1 MVLFYFLTNTKMF
14 KGKVY
19 VYRNNNGKEEE
30 FEKEFDN
37 PQEFNNFRKTYRQ
50 PEFEGP
56 FMWLGDWAN
65 LQNYFNNLIDR
76 RFWLESMPEPEEEQ
90 KSLPNWVNF
99 DEYEAELQ
107 KMEYEEAHKAE
118 KIQWLKANIAKLE
131 DYKKKFKA
139 KWRDDMVKKIDK
151 DIANTKKELDAIEK

>member
-1 MVLFYFLTNTKMF
+1 MF

-19 VYRNNNGKEEE
+19 VYRNNNWKEEE

-56 FMWLGDWAN
+56 FMWLWDWAH

-76 RFWLESMPEPEEEQ
+76 RFWLESMPEPEEQ
-90 KSLPNWVNF
+90 RSLPNGINL
-99 DEYEAELQ
+99 DEYEDELQ
-107 KMEYEEAHKAE
+107 KTLEDIGRDLILENEEAHKTE
-118 KIQWLKANIAKLE
+118 KIQGLKASIAKLE
-131 DYKKKFKA
+131 DFKKKFKA
-139 KWRDDMVKKIDK
+139 KGRDDMIKKIDK
-151 DIANTKKELDAIEK
+151 DIASTKKELSALEK

>member
-1 MVLFYFLTNTKMF
+1 MF
-14 KGKVY
+14 KWKVY

-76 RFWLESMPEPEEEQ
+76 RFWLESMPEPEEQQ

-107 KMEYEEAHKAE
+107 KMEYEEAHKTE
-118 KIQWLKANIAKLE
+118 KIQWLKANITKLE

-151 DIANTKKELDAIEK
+151 DIANTKKELDALEK

>member
-1 MVLFYFLTNTKMF
+1 MF

-50 PEFEGP
+50 PEFGGP
-56 FMWLGDWAN
+56 FMWLWDRAH

-76 RFWLESMPEPEEEQ
+76 RFWLESMDEPEEH

-107 KMEYEEAHKAE
+107 KMEYEEAHKTE
-118 KIQWLKANIAKLE
+118 KVQELKNSLAKLE

-139 KWRDDMVKKIDK
+139 KGRDDMVKKIDK
-151 DIANTKKELDAIEK
+151 DISATKKELDALEK

>member
-1 MVLFYFLTNTKMF
+1 MF

-56 FMWLGDWAN
+56 YMWLWDRAH

-76 RFWLESMPEPEEEQ
+76 RFWLESMGEPEER
-90 KSLPNWVNF
+90 KGLPNWTNF

-107 KMEYEEAHKAE
+107 KMEYEEAHKSE
-118 KIQWLKANIAKLE
+118 KVQELKNSLAKLE

-139 KWRDDMVKKIDK
+139 KGRDDMIKKIDK
-151 DIANTKKELDAIEK
+151 DIAATKKELDALEK

>member
-1 MVLFYFLTNTKMF
+1 MF

-19 VYRNNNGKEEE
+19 VYRNNNWKEEE

-56 FMWLGDWAN
+56 FMWLWDWAH

-76 RFWLESMPEPEEEQ
+76 RFGLWVMPEPEEGE
-90 KSLPNWVNF
+90 KSLPSWINF

-118 KIQWLKANIAKLE
+118 KIQGLKNNIVKLE

-139 KWRDDMVKKIDK
+139 KWRDDMVKKINK
-151 DIANTKKELDAIEK
+151 DIDHTQKELDALAA

>member
-1 MVLFYFLTNTKMF
+1 MF

-37 PQEFNNFRKTYRQ
+37 PQEFNNFRKTYHQ
-50 PEFEGP
+50 PEFGGP
-56 FMWLGDWAN
+56 FMWLWDWAH

-76 RFWLESMPEPEEEQ
+76 RFWLESMEEPEER
-90 KSLPNWVNF
+90 KSLPNWTNF

-107 KMEYEEAHKAE
+107 KMEYEEAHKSE
-118 KIQWLKANIAKLE
+118 KIQELKDSLAKLE
-131 DYKKKFKA
+131 DYKKKFKE
-139 KWRDDMVKKIDK
+139 KGRDDMVKKIDK
-151 DIANTKKELDAIEK
+151 DIAATKKELDALEK

>member
-1 MVLFYFLTNTKMF
+1 MF

-19 VYRNNNGKEEE
+19 VYRNNNWKEEE

-37 PQEFNNFRKTYRQ
+37 PQEFNNFRRTYRQ

-56 FMWLGDWAN
+56 FMWLWDRAH

-76 RFWLESMPEPEEEQ
+76 RFWLESMEEPEER
-90 KSLPNWVNF
+90 KSLPNWTNF

-107 KMEYEEAHKAE
+107 KMEYEEAHKSE
-118 KIQWLKANIAKLE
+118 KIQELKDSLAKLE
-131 DYKKKFKA
+131 DYKKKFKE
-139 KWRDDMVKKIDK
+139 KGRDDMVKKIDK
-151 DIANTKKELDAIEK
+151 DIAATKKELDALEK

>member
-1 MVLFYFLTNTKMF
+1 MF

-19 VYRNNNGKEEE
+19 VYRNNNWKEEE

-76 RFWLESMPEPEEEQ
+76 RFWLESMPEPEEQQ

-118 KIQWLKANIAKLE
+118 KIQGLKDSIAKLE

-151 DIANTKKELDAIEK
+151 DIASTKKELDALEK

>member
-1 MVLFYFLTNTKMF
+1 MF
-14 KGKVY
+14 KWKVY

-76 RFWLESMPEPEEEQ
+76 RFWLESMPEPEEE
-90 KSLPNWVNF
+90 KALPNGV
-99 DEYEAELQ
+99 DLSVYEDELQ
-107 KMEYEEAHKAE
+107 KMEYEEAHKNE
-118 KIQWLKANIAKLE
+118 KLQWLKNSLAKLKE
-131 DYKKKFKA
+131 FKKKFED
-139 KWRDDMVKKIDK
+139 KWRDDMVKKIKK
-151 DIANTKKELDAIEK
+151 DIDTTQKEIDSLEK

>member
-1 MVLFYFLTNTKMF
+1 MF
-14 KGKVY
+14 KWKVY

-76 RFWLESMPEPEEEQ
+76 RFRLESIPEPEEEQ
-90 KSLPNWVNF
+90 KSLPNWINF

>member
-1 MVLFYFLTNTKMF
+1 MF

-56 FMWLGDWAN
+56 FMWLWDRAH

-76 RFWLESMPEPEEEQ
+76 RFWLESIPEPQQEQ
-90 KSLPNWVNF
+90 KSLPDWINL
-99 DEYEAELQ
+99 DEYEQELQ
-107 KMEYEEAHKAE
+107 KIEYDKAHKAE
-118 KIQWLKANIAKLE
+118 EIQELKDTLTKLK
-131 DYKKKFKA
+131 DYKKRFKA
-139 KWRDDMVKKIDK
+139 EWRDDMIEKIDK
-151 DIANTKKELDAIEK
+151 DISTVQEKLDSLEK

>member
-1 MVLFYFLTNTKMF
+1 MF

-50 PEFEGP
+50 PEFTGP
-56 FMWLGDWAN
+56 FMWLWDRAH

-76 RFWLESMPEPEEEQ
+76 RFWLESMPEPEEE
-90 KSLPNWVNF
+90 KALPNGV
-99 DEYEAELQ
+99 DLSVYEDELQ
-107 KMEYEEAHKAE
+107 KMEYEEAHKNE
-118 KIQWLKANIAKLE
+118 KLQWLKNSLAKLKE
-131 DYKKKFKA
+131 FKKKFED
-139 KWRDDMVKKIDK
+139 KWRDDMVKKIKK
-151 DIANTKKELDAIEK
+151 DIDATQKEIDSLEK

>member
-1 MVLFYFLTNTKMF
+1 MF

-37 PQEFNNFRKTYRQ
+37 PQEFNNFRRSYRQ

-76 RFWLESMPEPEEEQ
+76 RFWLESMPEPEEKQ
-90 KSLPNWVNF
+90 KSLPNWINF

-107 KMEYEEAHKAE
+107 KMEYEEAHKTE
-118 KIQWLKANIAKLE
+118 KIQGLKANIAKLE
-131 DYKKKFKA
+131 DFKKKFKA
-139 KWRDDMVKKIDK
+139 KGRDDMIKKIDK
-151 DIANTKKELDAIEK
+151 DIASTKKELDALEK

>member
-1 MVLFYFLTNTKMF
+1 MF

-37 PQEFNNFRKTYRQ
+37 PQEFNNFRKSYRQ

-56 FMWLGDWAN
+56 FMGLGDRAH

-76 RFWLESMPEPEEEQ
+76 RFWLESIPEPQQEQ
-90 KSLPNWVNF
+90 KNLPDWINL
-99 DEYEAELQ
+99 DEYEQELQ
-107 KMEYEEAHKAE
+107 KIEYDKAHKAE
-118 KIQWLKANIAKLE
+118 EIQELKDTLTKLK
-131 DYKKKFKA
+131 DYKKRFKA
-139 KWRDDMVKKIDK
+139 EWRDDMIEKIDK
-151 DIANTKKELDAIEK
+151 DISTVQEKLDSLEK

>member
-1 MVLFYFLTNTKMF
+1 MF
-14 KGKVY
+14 KGKIY

-56 FMWLGDWAN
+56 FMGLWDWAH

-76 RFWLESMPEPEEEQ
+76 RFWLGVMPEPEEEQ
-90 KSLPNWVNF
+90 KSLPGWINF
-99 DEYEAELQ
+99 DEYESELQ

-118 KIQWLKANIAKLE
+118 KIQGLKNNIVKLE

-139 KWRDDMVKKIDK
+139 KWRDDMVKKINK
-151 DIANTKKELDAIEK
+151 DIDHAQKELNALAA